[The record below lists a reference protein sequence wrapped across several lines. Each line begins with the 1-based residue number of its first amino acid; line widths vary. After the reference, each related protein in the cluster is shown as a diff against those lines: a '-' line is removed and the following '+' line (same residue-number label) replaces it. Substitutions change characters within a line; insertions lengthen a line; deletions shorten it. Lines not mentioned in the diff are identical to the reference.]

1 MTYEI
6 LIEKAAKKQLA
17 KIPEPFL
24 TSIESAIN
32 NLQHNP
38 RPFGCKKLI
47 GRPGYRIR
55 IGNYRVVYAIED
67 NQLLVLVVDVG
78 HRQGVYK

>member
-1 MTYEI
+1 
-6 LIEKAAKKQLA
+6 LA